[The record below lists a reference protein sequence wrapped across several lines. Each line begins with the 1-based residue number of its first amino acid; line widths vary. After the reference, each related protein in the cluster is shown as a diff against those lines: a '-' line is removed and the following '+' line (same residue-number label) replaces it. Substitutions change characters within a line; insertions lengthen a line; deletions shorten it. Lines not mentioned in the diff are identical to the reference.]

1 MRTPSPENRDR
12 LPKDVIGGEPTRT
25 VELLVRV
32 DDLDGRRELV
42 GVDPDDDGLHVLLP
56 PFLVPDVD
64 GEVGIATASRAVP
77 S

>member
-1 MRTPSPENRDR
+1 
-12 LPKDVIGGEPTRT
+12 VIGGEPTRA

-42 GVDPDDDGLHVLLP
+42 GVDPDDDVLHVLLP